1 MSCPLNQPAGNT
13 RTDPR
18 ALLLVAIAALLG
30 AATVYSPLVASP
42 HFGDDLLF
50 VLPDKPVNP
59 LELLSSP
66 SPTGHYRPLET
77 MAHAWSQHFFG
88 LNPVPV
94 HLVTLGAHVMVAA
107 LCGAFT
113 YVVTRRTFI
122 GVAAALYMAAAQA
135 NVIAAGSLD
144 TLSQVLSALFGYLSL
159 LLVTTFLGLGEATDR
174 QRTVRPSLI
183 LAGAL
188 LSLALALLSKETGF
202 GFAIADLVIVLVVF
216 WRRRNRGAPSALSM
230 AGCLAAVIVVAAV
243 YLVVRAQV
251 ASFQPSTGLDKLS
264 FRLGGNVPA
273 NLALLAFSTALPVSS
288 VSIYEA
294 ARNSGYA
301 VAGAG
306 ALLAL
311 VVAAAVVGGLHA
323 RMGKYGA
330 LAFAICAVAIVLP
343 VALLNHVSEL
353 YAYVLTPLVA
363 VGLALAVWKFGP
375 ELSGRRALVPLLFA
389 AALVMNATAAY
400 QKASQLDATAR
411 LADRMLDDLAEAA
424 KPAAP
429 GTRII
434 LIDRGSEAFSYS
446 VFKMSGFELI
456 SSGDGYMP
464 PEQVAYL
471 IGRPDMGIIL
481 VGERDLSKLQG
492 QPGDLR
498 LTLDSSDR
506 LKTFSEAR

>member
-1 MSCPLNQPAGNT
+1 MNQPSGNT

-30 AATVYSPLVASP
+30 AAAVYFPLVASP

-50 VLPDKPVNP
+50 VLPDKPVSP

-113 YVVTRRTFI
+113 YVLTRRAFI

-144 TLSQVLSALFGYLSL
+144 TLSQVLSALFGYLSML
-159 LLVTTFLGLGEATDR
+159 LLATFLGLGEATGR

-183 LAGAL
+183 LVGAL

-216 WRRRNRGAPSALSM
+216 WRRRDGGAPSALSM

-243 YLVVRAQV
+243 YLVVRAHV

-264 FRLGGNVPA
+264 FHLGGNVPM
-273 NLALLAFSTALPVSS
+273 NLALLAFSAALPVLS

-301 VAGAG
+301 FAGAG
-306 ALLAL
+306 ALAALA
-311 VVAAAVVGGLHA
+311 VAAIEVSGWHA

-343 VALLNHVSEL
+343 VAPLNHVSEL
-353 YAYVLTPLVA
+353 YAYALTPLVA
-363 VGLALAVWKFGP
+363 VGLVLEVWKFGP
-375 ELSGRRALVPLLFA
+375 GLRGSRKALVLLLFT
-389 AALVMNATAAY
+389 AALVLNATARH
-400 QKASQLDATAR
+400 TR
-411 LADRMLDDLAEAA
+411 R
-424 KPAAP
+424 PANWTPRRGWQIECLMVWPRPQNRQRQAP
-429 GTRII
+429 G
-434 LIDRGSEAFSYS
+434 SF
-446 VFKMSGFELI
+446 
-456 SSGDGYMP
+456 
-464 PEQVAYL
+464 
-471 IGRPDMGIIL
+471 
-481 VGERDLSKLQG
+481 
-492 QPGDLR
+492 
-498 LTLDSSDR
+498 
-506 LKTFSEAR
+506 